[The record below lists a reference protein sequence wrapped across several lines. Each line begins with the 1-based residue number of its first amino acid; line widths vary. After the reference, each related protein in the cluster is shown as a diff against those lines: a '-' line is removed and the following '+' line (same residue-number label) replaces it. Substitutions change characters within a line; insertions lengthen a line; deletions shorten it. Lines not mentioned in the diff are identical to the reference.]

1 MEPEETVAA
10 LKRRDCGNMRREE
23 KGRKHGA
30 LVESGG
36 KRRGGD
42 MRREEKGRK
51 HGALVKS
58 GGKRRG
64 GEKAWNLGRSTTGL
78 RWGEAWGGLVG
89 RGARGWGEER
99 GVLRVG
105 RVGRERGGELK
116 RRREGGG
123 EVVRGGRMCRCA
135 EREERVVSGLRCGE
149 ANPNQWDGVEPS
161 HWGGPQG

>member
-78 RWGEAWGGLVG
+78 RWARLGE
-89 RGARGWGEER
+89 GW
-99 GVLRVG
+99 
-105 RVGRERGGELK
+105 
-116 RRREGGG
+116 
-123 EVVRGGRMCRCA
+123 
-135 EREERVVSGLRCGE
+135 
-149 ANPNQWDGVEPS
+149 
-161 HWGGPQG
+161 

>member
-1 MEPEETVAA
+1 
-10 LKRRDCGNMRREE
+10 MRREE

-42 MRREEKGRK
+42 MRREEKRRK
-51 HGALVKS
+51 
-58 GGKRRG
+58 R
-64 GEKAWNLGRSTTGL
+64 EELGVR
-78 RWGEAWGGLVG
+78 
-89 RGARGWGEER
+89 
-99 GVLRVG
+99 RVG
-105 RVGRERGGELK
+105 RAGRERGGELK

-135 EREERVVSGLRCGE
+135 KREERGGVCGATAGLRCGE

>member
-1 MEPEETVAA
+1 
-10 LKRRDCGNMRREE
+10 MRREE

-135 EREERVVSGLRCGE
+135 KREERVGSGLRCGE

>member
-1 MEPEETVAA
+1 
-10 LKRRDCGNMRREE
+10 MRREE

-42 MRREEKGRK
+42 MRREEKGRT

-78 RWGEAWGGLVG
+78 RWGEAWGGLVD

-123 EVVRGGRMCRCA
+123 EVVRGGRM
-135 EREERVVSGLRCGE
+135 
-149 ANPNQWDGVEPS
+149 
-161 HWGGPQG
+161 